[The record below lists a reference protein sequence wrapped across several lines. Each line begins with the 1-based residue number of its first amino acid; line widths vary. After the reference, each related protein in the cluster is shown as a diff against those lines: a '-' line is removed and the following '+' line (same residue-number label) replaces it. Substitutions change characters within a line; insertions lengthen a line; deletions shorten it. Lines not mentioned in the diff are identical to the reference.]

1 VSAPAE
7 RPPTPP
13 ELDAETQALANALFA
28 RMTGPGR
35 WSIALEGEDGVVRR
49 WSRKEGPKG
58 APALESFDQ
67 QEGE

>member
-1 VSAPAE
+1 VSAPVE
-7 RPPTPP
+7 RPPAAP

-28 RMTGPGR
+28 RMTGRGR

-58 APALESFDQ
+58 APALADFDER
-67 QEGE
+67 EGD